1 MLDGCMGWL
10 QGGKFYYDIFTTPT
24 AVYDTFTTLFCY
36 LLHCFALI
44 CKQEKPRYNAFI
56 KPYRGFCFGGVG
68 EI

>member
-44 CKQEKPRYNAFI
+44 RT
-56 KPYRGFCFGGVG
+56 
-68 EI
+68 